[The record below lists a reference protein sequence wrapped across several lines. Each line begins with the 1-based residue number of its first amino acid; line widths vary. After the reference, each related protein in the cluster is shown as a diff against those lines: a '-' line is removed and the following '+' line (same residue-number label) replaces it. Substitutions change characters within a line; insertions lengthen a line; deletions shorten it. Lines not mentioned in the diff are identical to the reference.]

1 MTQRF
6 SNAIVASA
14 VLHAAVIALL
24 LAIAYL
30 AGLRTGKP
38 LDFFE
43 LVAGEGDNYLATEAP
58 ALGTADGDPAKVAEA
73 PAPTMV
79 MTATKAPAPTP
90 APKDVDFSKNV
101 QKSAAKAS
109 AKIAAQ
115 TKAEEAKAAKEEAA
129 REKAANEA
137 AAKQAKMTLEE
148 FNRLNKGK
156 TPSPANPKANTPKV
170 DAKGIAGGVVG
181 GSTANTKGGAGGTA
195 MTAAQRGVVEAY
207 TSMLKQQLQK
217 NLQDQSPPGLSD
229 TLMATASMRMLPN
242 GSLTGGTIVKSS
254 GNAEFDKAVLDA
266 IRLTNLPDR
275 PSGFETGTFT
285 LDFKARDKNE

>member
-6 SNAIVASA
+6 SNAIVGSA
-14 VLHAAVIALL
+14 LFHGAVVALIF
-24 LAIAYL
+24 AVSYL

-38 LDFFE
+38 LDVFE

-58 ALGTADGDPAKVAEA
+58 ALGTADGDATKVAEA

-79 MTATKAPAPTP
+79 MTTKAPAPTP
-90 APKDVDFSKNV
+90 APKEVNLLRDV
-101 QKSAAKAS
+101 QKSAAKAT
-109 AKIAAQ
+109 AKLEKQA
-115 TKAEEAKAAKEEAA
+115 KAEELAAQKAAQAEAL
-129 REKAANEA
+129 
-137 AAKQAKMTLEE
+137 KQAKMTKEE
-148 FNRLNKGK
+148 FDKLNKGK
-156 TPSPANPKANTPKV
+156 TTPAPNQKTAASPKV

-195 MTAAQRGVVEAY
+195 MTAAARGVVEAY

-229 TLMATASMRMLPN
+229 TLVATASMRMLPN
-242 GSLTGGTIVKSS
+242 GSLAGGTIVKSS
-254 GNAEFDKAVLDA
+254 GNKEFDKAVLDA

-275 PSGFETGTFT
+275 PSGFEAGTFT
-285 LDFKARDKNE
+285 LDFKARDKGDL